1 MALIICPECGTQ
13 VSNIAEQ
20 CPRCGYPISAYLNA
34 RTANRRTTA
43 GNANATNGSTPSQ
56 GGVFYAPVAR
66 VEPDNGQH
74 YVDRY
79 PQTYAP
85 YPRQQADATSD
96 WKRLLP
102 WFLVPFLVIA
112 ILVSL
117 GIYFVPGLL
126 STTTYLRADT
136 ENINALRPAAEYKI
150 SLHSDGK
157 TYKLAHAP
165 AWATTKLKD
174 SLLVCKI
181 SENTTH
187 ADRADSIVVTNGKLR
202 MLIKVQQTGAA
213 SFLRVDDNSVHFSK
227 DGGERTIHVE
237 SDGANITLQNS
248 VSSVQVHYVN
258 GELHISAPPN
268 RERAKSGS
276 ITISADGQTAT
287 VYVKVEGGDRF
298 DEMARSSRSAVFRI
312 ENVVYNCSYPA
323 YLALYFSA
331 VDCHRGRA
339 VQYSDE
345 GSRCYAKEIFDFSAQ
360 DDNLYLSNGSNIC
373 GGHIGSRVFNIGS
386 FLSGNSNS
394 FQGYTN
400 SISSCTFSYES
411 WKKAPTWDD
420 RNIVGNIQ

>member
-20 CPRCGYPISAYLNA
+20 CPRCGYPISAYHNA

-43 GNANATNGSTPSQ
+43 GNANAMNGSTPSQ
-56 GGVFYAPVAR
+56 GGVFYVPVAR
-66 VEPDNGQH
+66 EAPDNGQH

-85 YPRQQADATSD
+85 YPRQQADETSD

-136 ENINALRPAAEYKI
+136 ENINALRPAAVYKI

-213 SFLRVDDNSVHFSK
+213 SFLRVDDNS
-227 DGGERTIHVE
+227 G
-237 SDGANITLQNS
+237 
-248 VSSVQVHYVN
+248 
-258 GELHISAPPN
+258 
-268 RERAKSGS
+268 
-276 ITISADGQTAT
+276 
-287 VYVKVEGGDRF
+287 
-298 DEMARSSRSAVFRI
+298 
-312 ENVVYNCSYPA
+312 
-323 YLALYFSA
+323 
-331 VDCHRGRA
+331 
-339 VQYSDE
+339 
-345 GSRCYAKEIFDFSAQ
+345 
-360 DDNLYLSNGSNIC
+360 
-373 GGHIGSRVFNIGS
+373 
-386 FLSGNSNS
+386 FLSGNSNT

-400 SISSCTFSYES
+400 GVSSCTFSYES

-420 RNIVGNIQ
+420 HNIVGNIQ